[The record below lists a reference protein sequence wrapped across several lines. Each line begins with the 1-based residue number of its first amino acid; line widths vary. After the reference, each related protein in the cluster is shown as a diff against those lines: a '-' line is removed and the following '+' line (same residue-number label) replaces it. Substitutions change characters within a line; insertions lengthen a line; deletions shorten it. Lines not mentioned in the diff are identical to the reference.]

1 VTRAYGADMQT
12 LRTPDDRFADL
23 PGFPYAPHYTETS
36 DGLRMA
42 YLDEGPADVDGAPVV
57 LLLHG
62 EPSWS
67 YLYRTMVPVLVD
79 AGFRCIAP
87 DLIGFGR
94 SDKPTAVEDYTYARH
109 VEWLRSV
116 LFAPASD
123 GGLDLTDVT
132 LVCQDWGG
140 LLGLRLVAEH
150 PGRFARVCAANTGL
164 PDGRHRLPDA
174 WWRFRDFVVRTPDLP
189 VGFLVASG
197 CAVPMA
203 PEVQAAYDAPFPD
216 SSYKAGARAF
226 PDLIPQDADNPA
238 TPDNQRAWQVLA
250 GFDKAFLCAF
260 SDQDPITAGGERM
273 LMGKIPGAA
282 GQPHTTVTGAGHFLQ
297 EDRGP
302 ELARIVVDWTG
313 R

>member
-1 VTRAYGADMQT
+1 MDI

-23 PGFPYAPHYTETS
+23 PGFPYSPSYAQTS

-42 YLDEGPADVDGAPVV
+42 YVEAGAGPTV

-67 YLYRTMVPVLVD
+67 YLYRTMIPVLVD

-94 SDKPTAVEDYTYARH
+94 SDKPTQLTDYTYARH

-116 LFAPASD
+116 LFGA
-123 GGLDLTDVT
+123 LDLTDVT

-150 PGRFARVCAANTGL
+150 PDRFSRVCAANTGL
-164 PDGRHRLPDA
+164 PDGGSRLPEQ
-174 WWRFRDFVVRTPDLP
+174 WWRFRDFVARTEDLP
-189 VGFLVASG
+189 VGMLVSLG
-197 CAVPMA
+197 CTSPMA

-216 SSYKAGARAF
+216 AAHKAGPRAF

-238 TPDNQRAWQVLA
+238 TPDNLRAWQVLA
-250 GFDKAFLCAF
+250 GFRKPFLCAF
-260 SDQDPITAGGERM
+260 SDADPITAGGERM
-273 LMGKIPGAA
+273 LIARIPGAA
-282 GQPHTTVTGAGHFLQ
+282 GQPHTTIGGAGHFLQ
-297 EDRGP
+297 EDRGE
-302 ELARIVVDWTG
+302 ELARIVSQWAG
-313 R
+313 A